1 MAREAESRCAGN
13 TTRREPHTIVSGT
26 YIGMWMLFE
35 YLSLS
40 ICVLCPT
47 ETIIIAGVTEVEKD
61 VRFSFLEVM

>member
-47 ETIIIAGVTEVEKD
+47 EAIVIAGVTEAEKD
-61 VRFSFLEVM
+61 VRFSFL